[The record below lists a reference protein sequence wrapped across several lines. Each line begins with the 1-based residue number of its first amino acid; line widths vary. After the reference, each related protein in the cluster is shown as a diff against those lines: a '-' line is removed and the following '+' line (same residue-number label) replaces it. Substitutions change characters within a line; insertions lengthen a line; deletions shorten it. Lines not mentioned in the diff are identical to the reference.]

1 VTVQVFGEE
10 NHVIRSVLICGLA
23 ACVGVS
29 AFGDDKHEHKLPP
42 KKVIKNVGF
51 DKIKSLVGTWVVAD
65 SGGNPTDQVMSVI
78 KLTAGGSAVVETI
91 FPGQEMEMVSV
102 YTPEGDGVLLT
113 HYCVLGNQP
122 KMKATPKAGDK
133 ELKFEFIGGGNLDVK
148 KDRHMHSAVLT
159 IVDADHIELQG
170 CGWENGEP
178 CKECCG
184 LMKLV
189 RKK

>member
-1 VTVQVFGEE
+1 
-10 NHVIRSVLICGLA
+10 
-23 ACVGVS
+23 
-29 AFGDDKHEHKLPP
+29 
-42 KKVIKNVGF
+42 
-51 DKIKSLVGTWVVAD
+51 
-65 SGGNPTDQVMSVI
+65 MSVI

-170 CGWENGEP
+170 CGWENGTP